1 MSILQFKLACYAL
14 VRNDKGEI
22 LLLQRPTD
30 KRHFPNKWEFP
41 GGKLDPGETI
51 EQAVCR
57 EAREEAGLTITPQSL
72 AGAVDFLVGEYR
84 VIMLI
89 LNATSQ
95 SDQVTISNEHQAY
108 RWIRLEEAFAMDI
121 TEQVRQFIEE
131 SLPRPRAATMT
142 WPFYAKMEENSG
154 SNV

>member
-1 MSILQFKLACYAL
+1 VRRGKESLVALPQFKLACYAL

-22 LLLQRPTD
+22 LILQRPAN

-41 GGKLDPGETI
+41 GGKLDVGETI

-57 EAREEAGLTITPQSL
+57 EAREEAGMTVTPQSL

-89 LNATSQ
+89 LNSTSE
-95 SDQVTISNEHQAY
+95 SDRVTISNEHQAY
-108 RWIRLEEAFAMDI
+108 RWIRLDEALSIDFTD
-121 TEQVRQFIEE
+121 QVRQFIMEFLSRT
-131 SLPRPRAATMT
+131 SL
-142 WPFYAKMEENSG
+142 K
-154 SNV
+154 